1 MSDFFIYFVYFFVYS
16 VLGWI
21 TETIYCR
28 ILDGKWTN
36 RGFLF
41 GPYCPI
47 YGCGALLIIAFL
59 NNFIASPIKVFFLG
73 MLFTSALEYV
83 SSLILEKMFNAKW
96 WDYSNRKFNINGR
109 ICLLNSFEFAV
120 LGLLLT
126 YLIQPFLSNIVLNI
140 PLELLQLI
148 SLVLITIMGIDTG
161 STIATLLNLKE
172 RLYALKE
179 SSEMLKAKNMIQNKL
194 SELEIYKE
202 ISELTKNIAS
212 KRNFQ
217 IERLLEAFPDFE
229 LKGFKS
235 QINGF
240 KVELHKIKE
249 DIKKQK
255 DTLKQQKKKN
265 KSMKKQEKQNKKNK
279 KVM

>member
-1 MSDFFIYFVYFFVYS
+1 
-16 VLGWI
+16 
-21 TETIYCR
+21 
-28 ILDGKWTN
+28 
-36 RGFLF
+36 
-41 GPYCPI
+41 
-47 YGCGALLIIAFL
+47 
-59 NNFIASPIKVFFLG
+59 
-73 MLFTSALEYV
+73 
-83 SSLILEKMFNAKW
+83 
-96 WDYSNRKFNINGR
+96 
-109 ICLLNSFEFAV
+109 
-120 LGLLLT
+120 
-126 YLIQPFLSNIVLNI
+126 
-140 PLELLQLI
+140 
-148 SLVLITIMGIDTG
+148 
-161 STIATLLNLKE
+161 
-172 RLYALKE
+172 
-179 SSEMLKAKNMIQNKL
+179 MLKAKNMIQNKL

>member
-47 YGCGALLIIAFL
+47 YGCGVLLIIAFL

-96 WDYSNRKFNINGR
+96 WDYSNRKFNINRMFEDDIPIGMR
-109 ICLLNSFEFAV
+109 ETWKLLSKEEF
-120 LGLLLT
+120 
-126 YLIQPFLSNIVLNI
+126 
-140 PLELLQLI
+140 
-148 SLVLITIMGIDTG
+148 
-161 STIATLLNLKE
+161 
-172 RLYALKE
+172 
-179 SSEMLKAKNMIQNKL
+179 
-194 SELEIYKE
+194 
-202 ISELTKNIAS
+202 
-212 KRNFQ
+212 
-217 IERLLEAFPDFE
+217 
-229 LKGFKS
+229 
-235 QINGF
+235 
-240 KVELHKIKE
+240 
-249 DIKKQK
+249 
-255 DTLKQQKKKN
+255 
-265 KSMKKQEKQNKKNK
+265 
-279 KVM
+279 